1 MRSSM
6 LVVMVVLGC
15 AFALTVRADEAT
27 GRRGIVATVHPLAT
41 EAALAAFSA
50 GGNAI
55 DAAAAAGATLGV
67 VDGFNSG
74 LGGGCF
80 ILIHTAAGE
89 SLVLDGRETAPA
101 AATAGMFVRDGKADT
116 GASQT
121 GPLAVGVPGAL
132 AAYAEAVRRF
142 GRLPLSA
149 ALAPGARIA
158 GDGFVIDAGY
168 ARKIAAKADD
178 LRRFPASS
186 ELFFT
191 SDGSP
196 LAVGDRLVQP
206 DLAASY
212 ARIAA
217 DGPDWFYRGPFA
229 QAVGEWMAAHGGIL
243 TAADFAA
250 YRVVERAPLA
260 TPYRRWTVLGSP
272 PPSSGGVH
280 VAQILRMLEGHDL
293 AAAGGTAVREH
304 LLAESMKLAFAD
316 RAHWLGDP
324 AFAPVP
330 RGLVDPA
337 YCRALAAR
345 IDPDRA
351 APVTGP
357 GVPPGADAEFF
368 SAGRHTTH
376 FSAADAEGNW
386 VACTATINTHFGS
399 KVIVPGTGIILNNE
413 MDDFSVQ
420 PGVPNAFGLV
430 GGAANAVAPGKRPLS
445 SMSPTIV
452 LEDGRPILALGGAG
466 GPTIISQTVQNIVR
480 ILDLGQTP
488 GEALVGARIHHQWRP
503 DRLVVEPGISADV
516 RAMLTARGHVL
527 QDDAVIGVS
536 QIVARRPDGTFVGAS
551 DPRVDGK
558 AAGW

>member
-6 LVVMVVLGC
+6 LVVMVVLVC
-15 AFALTVRADEAT
+15 ALASTGVADEAT

-217 DGPDWFYRGPFA
+217 DGPEWFYRGPFA
-229 QAVGEWMAAHGGIL
+229 QAVGEWMAAHVMLWDYMPRYSMHIWL
-243 TAADFAA
+243 VAFWADTVAFIFGFGASVLLDRG
-250 YRVVERAPLA
+250 YRAPRELTMWA
-260 TPYRRWTVLGSP
+260 
-272 PPSSGGVH
+272 
-280 VAQILRMLEGHDL
+280 LREGK
-293 AAAGGTAVREH
+293 E
-304 LLAESMKLAFAD
+304 E
-316 RAHWLGDP
+316 
-324 AFAPVP
+324 VP
-330 RGLVDPA
+330 
-337 YCRALAAR
+337 C
-345 IDPDRA
+345 
-351 APVTGP
+351 
-357 GVPPGADAEFF
+357 
-368 SAGRHTTH
+368 
-376 FSAADAEGNW
+376 
-386 VACTATINTHFGS
+386 
-399 KVIVPGTGIILNNE
+399 
-413 MDDFSVQ
+413 
-420 PGVPNAFGLV
+420 
-430 GGAANAVAPGKRPLS
+430 
-445 SMSPTIV
+445 
-452 LEDGRPILALGGAG
+452 
-466 GPTIISQTVQNIVR
+466 QN
-480 ILDLGQTP
+480 
-488 GEALVGARIHHQWRP
+488 
-503 DRLVVEPGISADV
+503 
-516 RAMLTARGHVL
+516 
-527 QDDAVIGVS
+527 
-536 QIVARRPDGTFVGAS
+536 
-551 DPRVDGK
+551 
-558 AAGW
+558 